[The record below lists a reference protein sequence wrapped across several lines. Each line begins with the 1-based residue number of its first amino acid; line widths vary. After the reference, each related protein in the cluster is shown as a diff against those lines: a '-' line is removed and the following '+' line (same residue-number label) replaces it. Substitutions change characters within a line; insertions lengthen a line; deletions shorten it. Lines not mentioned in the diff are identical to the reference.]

1 MKLLVIK
8 SINNLKAL
16 NIFSKVD
23 YELVSEDKDKKSLNI
38 TVSEK
43 PTGEIFASAGAG
55 TQDTTIG
62 FGVKENNFIGKNISL
77 DTNLRLNDETIK
89 GKFFNC

>member
-1 MKLLVIK
+1 MLLVK
-8 SINNLKAL
+8 SINNIKSL

-23 YELVSEDKDKKSLNI
+23 YELVSEDEDKKSLNI

-55 TQDTTIG
+55 TQGSTIG
-62 FGVKENNFIGKNISL
+62 FGVKENNFLGKNISL
-77 DTNLRLNDETIK
+77 DTNLKIE
-89 GKFFNC
+89 